1 MGATA
6 HGAEAGAATAAASA
20 AQMAAPGKK
29 TAAVFGPAVGNQPAA
44 GASGGANTPSAQAA
58 APGERAASTPEP
70 TAGIRPAAK
79 ASSGAKPAGG
89 TGVSASGSAGAQQ
102 GAKGS
107 GAGMRTLA
115 GGVGGTAAAR
125 AGGADDAVCSS
136 RATSRKPKPK
146 KGGMAAKRI
155 RTRRIHRGVR
165 WFSQAVFFLL
175 APTLS
180 SAGFNGVKAVFEA
193 IGAGNAVE
201 LSAFVMLMVA
211 LLAFTCVFGRFFC
224 GYACAFGTLGDV
236 VYMLFTPL
244 RRLLKIPDKVLPAKV
259 QRALQYLKYLVLA
272 GVCALC
278 FAGWW
283 GYVSPHSPWTT
294 FGVLLELNV
303 EGLGAAAIAV
313 LAVLVVG
320 MALVERFF
328 CQFLCPFGA
337 LFSLMPVLPFSAY
350 RRDASKCSPR
360 CGMCRKACPV
370 NIFPDADEFCAG
382 ECISCGRCCDGCP
395 TTNIAIVKL
404 GRHASDDKSAARRAR
419 AGGFLANL
427 KVGVLRIK
435 GDEVACTLV
444 KMLALLVVCWLLG
457 VLNYVPSVAEVQ
469 VLLAA
474 VLA

>member
-1 MGATA
+1 MGAPA
-6 HGAEAGAATAAASA
+6 SVAAGSAAATSKSA
-20 AQMAAPGKK
+20 AK
-29 TAAVFGPAVGNQPAA
+29 
-44 GASGGANTPSAQAA
+44 
-58 APGERAASTPEP
+58 R
-70 TAGIRPAAK
+70 R
-79 ASSGAKPAGG
+79 
-89 TGVSASGSAGAQQ
+89 
-102 GAKGS
+102 
-107 GAGMRTLA
+107 
-115 GGVGGTAAAR
+115 
-125 AGGADDAVCSS
+125 
-136 RATSRKPKPK
+136 PK

-175 APTLS
+175 APTLF

-211 LLAFTCVFGRFFC
+211 LLEFTCVFGRFFC

-236 VYMLFTPL
+236 VYTLFTPL
-244 RRLLKIPDKVLPAKV
+244 RRLLKIPDKLLPAKV
-259 QRALQYLKYLVLA
+259 QRALQYVKYVLLA
-272 GVCALC
+272 GVCVLC

-283 GYVSPHSPWTT
+283 GYVSPYSPWTT

-303 EGLGAAAIAV
+303 GGLGAAAIAV
-313 LAVLVVG
+313 LAVLAVG

-395 TTNIAIVKL
+395 TTNIAMVKL
-404 GRHASDDKSAARRAR
+404 GRHASDGKGAARRAQ
-419 AGGFLANL
+419 ADGFIANL
-427 KVGVLRIK
+427 KVGVLRVK

-444 KMLALLVVCWLLG
+444 KMLALLAVCWLLG
-457 VLNYVPSVAEVQ
+457 VLNYVPSVDEVQ
-469 VLLAA
+469 ALIAAA
-474 VLA
+474 VA

>member
-1 MGATA
+1 MGAPA
-6 HGAEAGAATAAASA
+6 SVAAGSAAATSKSA
-20 AQMAAPGKK
+20 AK
-29 TAAVFGPAVGNQPAA
+29 
-44 GASGGANTPSAQAA
+44 
-58 APGERAASTPEP
+58 R
-70 TAGIRPAAK
+70 
-79 ASSGAKPAGG
+79 
-89 TGVSASGSAGAQQ
+89 
-102 GAKGS
+102 
-107 GAGMRTLA
+107 
-115 GGVGGTAAAR
+115 
-125 AGGADDAVCSS
+125 
-136 RATSRKPKPK
+136 KPK

-175 APTLS
+175 APTLF
-180 SAGFNGVKAVFEA
+180 SAGFNGVKAIFEA

-201 LSAFVMLMVA
+201 FSAFVMLMVA

-236 VYMLFTPL
+236 VYTLFTPL
-244 RRLLKIPDKVLPAKV
+244 RRLLKVPDKVLPAKV
-259 QRALQYLKYLVLA
+259 QRALQYVKYVLLA
-272 GVCALC
+272 GVCVLC

-283 GYVSPHSPWTT
+283 GYVSPYSPWTT

-303 EGLGAAAIAV
+303 GGLGAAAIAV
-313 LAVLVVG
+313 LAVLAVG

-370 NIFPDADEFCAG
+370 NIFPDADEFYAG

-395 TTNIAIVKL
+395 TTNIAMVKL
-404 GRHASDDKSAARRAR
+404 GRHASDGKGAACRAQ

-427 KVGVLRIK
+427 KVGVLRVK

-457 VLNYVPSVAEVQ
+457 VLNYVPSVVEVQ
-469 VLLAA
+469 ALLAA
-474 VLA
+474 VFA